1 MISLISWL
9 ANVSPHEIVTGNGI
23 PLRMGD
29 QTVISR
35 ETKIRSPSIRPRK
48 LQLRN
53 LAERHRNPMVKEGAL
68 APRFPEK
75 PTHPEQA
82 YRTIPAPAPAV
93 RASLVQEET
102 P

>member
-35 ETKIRSPSIRPRK
+35 EKKIRSLSIRPRK
-48 LQLRN
+48 LQLWN
-53 LAERHRNPMVKEGAL
+53 LAERHRNPMVKEGSL
-68 APRFPEK
+68 VPLFPEK